1 MSMIAAVVGRFFLA
15 FLFIVSGLQK
25 IVEPGPA
32 AAMLEATNLPG
43 SLAVPTGIFELAAG
57 LLLAVGLMLRLVAIV
72 LAVFVALTIF
82 FFHHDFAD
90 PAGLT
95 TALLHLAIVGGL
107 LMVFAYGQVR
117 GSYDYLR
124 LRGKTH
130 DAEVRAARAEGR
142 AEVLENGATTI
153 VADVD
158 GDGVA
163 DVEPKRRWWRF

>member
-32 AAMLEATNLPG
+32 AGMLEATNLPG
-43 SLAVPTGIFELAAG
+43 TLAVPTGIFELVAG
-57 LLLAVGLMLRLVAIV
+57 LLLAVGLLSQLVAIV
-72 LAVFVALTIF
+72 LAMFVALTIF

-95 TALLHLAIVGGL
+95 EALMHLALIGGL

-124 LRGKTH
+124 LRRKTH

-142 AEVLENGATTI
+142 AEGIENGTTT
-153 VADVD
+153 VVTDVD
-158 GDGVA
+158 HDGVTE
-163 DVEPKRRWWRF
+163 VEPRRRWWRF